1 MSFLAILLG
10 AAAAFGFGAF
20 YYGYL
25 SAPWKE
31 SSKVPVDADGNPQ
44 NMRSPVPY
52 VTSGVALLVVAFM
65 MRYVFA
71 HMGVTSLF
79 GGLFMGGA
87 LGLFLV
93 TPWLALFHG
102 YSMTDHRLTLING
115 GYVTI
120 GGALMGAIIGLF
132 L

>member
-1 MSFLAILLG
+1 MTTLSVFLG

-20 YYGYL
+20 WYGVF
-25 SAPWKE
+25 SDPWKE
-31 SSKVPVDADGNPQ
+31 SSNVPLDADGNPQ

-52 VTSGVALLVVAFM
+52 VTSGIALLIIAGT
-65 MRYVFA
+65 MRHIFA
-71 HMGVTSLF
+71 MAGITSLF
-79 GGLFMGGA
+79 GGLLTGGC
-87 LGLFLV
+87 LGLFLI

-102 YSMTDHRLTLING
+102 YSMVSHKLTLING

-120 GGALMGAIIGLF
+120 GCALMGAIIGLF